1 MHALP
6 DLLYASVEELS
17 AGLTSCHFT
26 SLDLVTSYLARIQ
39 EVNPTLKT
47 VIDVN
52 CYAALDAKRLD
63 DERKQGSVRGPLHG
77 IPILLK
83 DTLAT
88 ARPE

>member
-17 AGLTSCHFT
+17 AGLTSCQFT

-77 IPILLK
+77 LPILLK